1 MFDTRRHDSLVS
13 LEIGGEPVDAS
24 AEYTVC
30 LQGYHA
36 NNAEAYLA
44 IRDVLGELADGK
56 VVATSAQ
63 QVLEER
69 LRDSHNVDAR
79 LEGRFEYR

>member
-1 MFDTRRHDSLVS
+1 MDTARD
-13 LEIGGEPVDAS
+13 
-24 AEYTVC
+24 YTIC

-36 NNAEAYLA
+36 NNAEPYLA
-44 IRDVLGELADGK
+44 LTAAELVGGVGK

-69 LRDSHNVDAR
+69 LRDSHNLESVI
-79 LEGRFEYR
+79 EGRLVYR